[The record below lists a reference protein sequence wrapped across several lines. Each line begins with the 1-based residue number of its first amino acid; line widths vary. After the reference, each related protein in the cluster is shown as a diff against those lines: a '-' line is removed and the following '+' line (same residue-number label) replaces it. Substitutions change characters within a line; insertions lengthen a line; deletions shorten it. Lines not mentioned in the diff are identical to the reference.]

1 MGNPKKD
8 FQKGRSIGH
17 SHEHSPPPALGRTYD
32 PSLLATADGWNG
44 IMMTWISQVHILIP
58 FLFSLPPSLLLSSL
72 NLPSLPLLFPKYS
85 SLSLSLPPPP
95 FVWNCKMERRYQRA
109 VRGHSMCFLRTPT
122 TLPAGTRMV
131 ITRRKSEALTSS
143 PKK

>member
-58 FLFSLPPSLLLSSL
+58 FLFSLHLLSFFPPSTF
-72 NLPSLPLLFPKYS
+72 PPFLFC
-85 SLSLSLPPPP
+85 SLSTPRFLPPSPTFCLELQNGEKVSESSEGAQHVLSANTHNSP
-95 FVWNCKMERRYQRA
+95 CRNTHGHHAEK
-109 VRGHSMCFLRTPT
+109 VRSADKQP
-122 TLPAGTRMV
+122 
-131 ITRRKSEALTSS
+131 
-143 PKK
+143 